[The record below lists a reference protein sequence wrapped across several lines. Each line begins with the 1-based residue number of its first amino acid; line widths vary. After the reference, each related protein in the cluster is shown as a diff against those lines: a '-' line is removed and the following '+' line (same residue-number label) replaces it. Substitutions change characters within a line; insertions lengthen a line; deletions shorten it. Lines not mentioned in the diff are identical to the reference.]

1 MVGCGVWCVACGVVW
16 CEVRIVKVVLGAS
29 EEWVDSCRE
38 EAGIQGMKQER
49 LSSSVYN
56 IVPVAAAALGQ
67 GAGVEVGGVGRQAVR
82 AVGV

>member
-1 MVGCGVWCVACGVVW
+1 MVWCGVVGCGVWCVACGVVW
-16 CEVRIVKVVLGAS
+16 CKVRIVKVVLGAS

-56 IVPVAAAALGQ
+56 TCC
-67 GAGVEVGGVGRQAVR
+67 GRRPR
-82 AVGV
+82 AVGGGQIGAR